1 MSFHEWLNE
10 QIANRDWS
18 QNKLSVKAGLSRGEI
33 SRIMN
38 GKTPSF
44 KVCTAIAGALDIS
57 VDLVLKESG
66 LQSKPPG
73 YDEKKEGAL
82 AIITLLNDSEFE
94 ELVEYAKMKIRLRKE
109 KESESSKKKR
119 KG

>member
-44 KVCTAIAGALDIS
+44 KVCTALAGALDIS
-57 VDLVLKESG
+57 VDLVLKEAG
-66 LQSKPPG
+66 LETKPPG
-73 YDEKKEGAL
+73 YENKKEKAL
-82 AIITLLNDSEFE
+82 AVITLLDDDDLE
-94 ELVEYAKMKIRLRKE
+94 ELLEVARIRIRRRKE
-109 KESESSKKKR
+109 SGTSKKK